1 MYLTYLVV
9 SLPEPNQTVTV
20 TYLFCYHDSYLLC
33 KKANAE
39 RSTCQ
44 TQRSLKELKV
54 ICTQIVE
61 ALVRK
66 QVRSETDCFCVTCVR
81 KHIPV
86 IFYIKPTFSVGAALR
101 TGGQNLPFSYFP
113 VSAPQKRSVVPP
125 PLGTEPL
132 SLIRR
137 LHCGRKGRATR

>member
-1 MYLTYLVV
+1 MSAAHKVG
-9 SLPEPNQTVTV
+9 LPDV
-20 TYLFCYHDSYLLC
+20 
-33 KKANAE
+33 
-39 RSTCQ
+39 Q

-61 ALVRK
+61 AVVRK

-113 VSAPQKRSVVPP
+113 VSAPQKRSAVPP
-125 PLGTEPL
+125 PLGTEPP
-132 SLIRR
+132 SLIHR
-137 LHCGRKGRATR
+137 LHCERKRKSNSVMEDKNMLAFTFL